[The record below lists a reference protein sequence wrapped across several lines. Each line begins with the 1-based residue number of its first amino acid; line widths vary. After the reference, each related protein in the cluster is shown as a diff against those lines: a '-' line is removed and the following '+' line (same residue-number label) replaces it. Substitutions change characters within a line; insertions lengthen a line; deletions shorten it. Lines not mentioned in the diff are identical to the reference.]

1 MAQCGF
7 VPFANIVENAASY
20 KFFESM
26 KFKHLR
32 PIHVQYSS
40 K

>member
-7 VPFANIVENAASY
+7 VPFANIVIENAASY

-32 PIHVQYSS
+32 PTHVQYM
-40 K
+40 